1 MNSHNSDTFCTFWP
15 SSNLRR
21 GGFAPYYL
29 WHPKRS
35 LTLPLPSIVSLF
47 RMAVRVQP
55 GQQTANTAVRQR
67 NARIGGTIVEIDG
80 IPPSPPAGLQHEL
93 VIAPMPQIGRVRDP
107 DVSSERRHGP
117 MDQSP
122 RAVNPSGQKGR
133 VFVVRRHDDTEFLEY
148 AKIFRECQRHSGT
161 ATRIRSISHG
171 ILLEFR
177 HIRDAR
183 IFDAP

>member
-55 GQQTANTAVRQR
+55 GQKTANTAVRQR
-67 NARIGGTIVEIDG
+67 NARIGGTTVEVDG
-80 IPPSPPAGLQHEL
+80 SALGCEGMVARKQ
-93 VIAPMPQIGRVRDP
+93 RVLG
-107 DVSSERRHGP
+107 VA
-117 MDQSP
+117 M
-122 RAVNPSGQKGR
+122 A
-133 VFVVRRHDDTEFLEY
+133 F
-148 AKIFRECQRHSGT
+148 IFRFRRKDP
-161 ATRIRSISHG
+161 RIPANQAFFW
-171 ILLEFR
+171 LLKVE
-177 HIRDAR
+177 
-183 IFDAP
+183 